1 MATLNAS
8 ILAAA
13 HADRLLP
20 SPLTTSQSLYL
31 HPTVVTANKIYWAI
45 ADSGDR
51 GLDLLQLQQVT
62 GIHYNTL
69 TQFCRWMVE
78 QSLLY
83 IETEGEVQHRPANIY
98 YAYLDA
104 S

>member
-1 MATLNAS
+1 MATLNTA

-20 SPLTTSQSLYL
+20 SPLTTAQALYL

-45 ADSGDR
+45 AESGDR
-51 GLDLLQLQQVT
+51 GLDLLQLQAAI

-69 TQFCRWMVE
+69 TQFTRWMV
-78 QSLLY
+78 QQKLIY
-83 IETEGEVQHRPANIY
+83 IELEGEVQHRPANVY
-98 YAYLDA
+98 YAY
-104 S
+104 